1 MRIREWRCQDID
13 QVLLHGDHFS
23 LSSELLDKN
32 ASIRSKLPTAA
43 CWCREITEE
52 KLKQTCFMSKAKA
65 TSVPQLGNH
74 SQYSSHVGT
83 LNLIDESKSLPV
95 EANNSTIKLHLPV
108 EAKEKIA
115 MIDESKPLPVEANNS
130 TIELLDKNASIRSKL
145 PTAACWSREITEE
158 NLKQTCFM
166 SKAKAT
172 SVPQLGNH
180 SQYSSHVGALN
191 LIDESKSLPVE
202 ANNSTIK
209 LHLPVE
215 VKEKIVMIDES
226 KSLPVEA
233 NNSTIELHLP
243 VEAKEKIA
251 MIDES
256 KPLPVEAN
264 NSTIELHLAVKAKEK
279 LSEYI
284 ESKSLPVEVKEN
296 LAIVNSKYGSLVEAN
311 HSFPNSCF
319 ETNAES
325 ISLVESIHSTLQS
338 NSFSTFESKE
348 NFSSTTLNFRLL
360 NNVEHSSKCFGPTER
375 RFAGYEEQLDCDI
388 YSINYEKRLQGLI
401 NANDTLNP
409 CLSLCSALM
418 NTFTTYKQAIV
429 IFRNITLTI
438 LTESNGSFYTS
449 DPHARNHDGMP
460 NSNGTATALIY
471 VYYPRANC
479 LKTIPFT
486 AAHTYIA
493 HIWQYPPPPPPPGG
507 LLAL

>member
-1 MRIREWRCQDID
+1 MEVPRYRSSLTSWRS
-13 QVLLHGDHFS
+13 FF

-43 CWCREITEE
+43 CW
-52 KLKQTCFMSKAKA
+52 S
-65 TSVPQLGNH
+65 
-74 SQYSSHVGT
+74 
-83 LNLIDESKSLPV
+83 
-95 EANNSTIKLHLPV
+95 
-108 EAKEKIA
+108 
-115 MIDESKPLPVEANNS
+115 
-130 TIELLDKNASIRSKL
+130 
-145 PTAACWSREITEE
+145 WEITEE

-191 LIDESKSLPVE
+191 LINESKSLPVE
-202 ANNSTIK
+202 ANHSTIK

-215 VKEKIVMIDES
+215 AKEKIEMIDES

-233 NNSTIELHLP
+233 NNSTIELHL
-243 VEAKEKIA
+243 A
-251 MIDES
+251 
-256 KPLPVEAN
+256 
-264 NSTIELHLAVKAKEK
+264 IEAKEK

-284 ESKSLPVEVKEN
+284 ESTSLPIEVKEN
-296 LAIVNSKYGSLVEAN
+296 FAIVNSKYGSLVEGN

-319 ETNAES
+319 ETNSES
-325 ISLVESIHSTLQS
+325 ISPVKSIHSTLQS
-338 NSFSTFESKE
+338 NFFSTFESKE
-348 NFSSTTLNFRLL
+348 NFSSTTLNFLLL

-388 YSINYEKRLQGLI
+388 YSINNDKRLQGLI

-438 LTESNGSFYTS
+438 LTESNGSFYTF

-460 NSNGTATALIY
+460 NSNGTATVLKFGDLGELGTRRVSARHKAALQCFQKWRRKFQIFERRLGMSKVWY
-471 VYYPRANC
+471 KQRVLVPSGKAVALHSQKNMVDC
-479 LKTIPFT
+479 SFSFQKIPNMSWFC
-486 AAHTYIA
+486 Y
-493 HIWQYPPPPPPPGG
+493 
-507 LLAL
+507 